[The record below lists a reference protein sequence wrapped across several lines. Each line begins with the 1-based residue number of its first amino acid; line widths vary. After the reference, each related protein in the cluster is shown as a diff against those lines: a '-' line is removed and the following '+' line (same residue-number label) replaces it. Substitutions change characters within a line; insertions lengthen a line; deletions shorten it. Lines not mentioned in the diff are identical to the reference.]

1 MKKISILALSVLLS
15 ACASETYISDVTT
28 ESYREDYTTPTSS
41 QSITTTET
49 TDVEQGNSQAFTRK
63 PAKPIE
69 KNYARL
75 TPKNQVK
82 PVEITPPSRQ
92 QASIQ
97 RFGYTIQVVAV
108 GSPSKVTQFANQ
120 LPQNG
125 QPIWQNYKVVNG
137 TKWYSVLYGDYATKA
152 EAKRAISSLPSYFRQ
167 LSPFVKSIDSIKNS
181 AYPGLNKLN

>member
-28 ESYREDYTTPTSS
+28 ESYREDYRTSS
-41 QSITTTET
+41 QSITTSET
-49 TDVEQGNSQAFTRK
+49 TEVVQESSQDFARK
-63 PAKPIE
+63 PVSTPE

-82 PVEITPPSRQ
+82 PIEIVPPSRK
-92 QASIQ
+92 QASLQ

-108 GSPSKVTQFANQ
+108 GSSEKVSQFANK
-120 LPQNG
+120 LPQSG
-125 QPIWQNYKVVNG
+125 QPIWENYKIVNG

-152 EAKRAISSLPSYFRQ
+152 EAKRAISSLPEHFRQ
-167 LSPFVKSIDSIKNS
+167 LSPFVKSIDSIKSS
-181 AYPGLNKLN
+181 AYPNLKKIN